1 MVAAVARSATV
12 ATTTTMV
19 KMASTTRT
27 AVARGKRDARRM
39 GTTGLA
45 AVALLPRAAAAGTAE
60 ERCLLPLLLLL
71 FLLLLLPLPLRLNSS
86 SNRHLLPL
94 RR

>member
-1 MVAAVARSATV
+1 ME
-12 ATTTTMV
+12 
-19 KMASTTRT
+19 MASTTRT

-60 ERCLLPLLLLL
+60 EERCLLPLLLLL